1 MNPSKHTVP
10 PRRIERAVAAV
21 FLIAALALATGCGD
35 RGKWHAFDISGKSA
49 PLQFTLTRAADGKT
63 MTAADYRGKVVL
75 LYFGYTFCPDACPT
89 TLLDF
94 SHMLR
99 KLGPA
104 AQRIRILFVTV
115 DPQRDTPQVLDA
127 YVKNFA
133 PQVEGLRG
141 TLDQL
146 VALTRRY
153 RAVFSVTPASP
164 GHPYAVT
171 HSSAT
176 YVFDKAG
183 NARLLISP
191 LLTSSPDD
199 IAGVT
204 ADLNRLAE
212 MNGHSN
218 FLARWLRLP

>member
-1 MNPSKHTVP
+1 MRLS
-10 PRRIERAVAAV
+10 RRTERVLAA
-21 FLIAALALATGCGD
+21 ISLATIIALISGCSED
-35 RGKWHAFDISGKSA
+35 DHWHAYDVSGKSA
-49 PLQFTLTRAADGKT
+49 PLQFTLTRAGDGKT
-63 MTAADYRGKVVL
+63 VTAADYRGKVVL

-89 TLLDF
+89 TLLDY
-94 SHMLR
+94 SRMLS
-99 KLGPA
+99 KLGTA
-104 AQRIRILFVTV
+104 AQQVRVLFVTV
-115 DPQRDTPQVLDA
+115 DPQRDTPPILSA

-141 TLDQL
+141 TPDQL

-153 RAVFSVTPASP
+153 RAVYSVTPATP
-164 GHPYAVT
+164 GHPYDVT

-191 LLTSSPDD
+191 LLTSTPKE

-204 ADLNRLAE
+204 ADLKRLIAAKSR
-212 MNGHSN
+212 SN
-218 FLARWLRLP
+218 FLTRWLRMP